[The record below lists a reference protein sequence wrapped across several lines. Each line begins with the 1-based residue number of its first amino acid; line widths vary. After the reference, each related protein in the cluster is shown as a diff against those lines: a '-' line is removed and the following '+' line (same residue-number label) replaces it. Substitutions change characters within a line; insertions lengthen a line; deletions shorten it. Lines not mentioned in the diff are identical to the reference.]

1 MVKKADLKK
10 ILTKGLTGKEAGR
23 LIFYDNWLTDTGRGG
38 FLSEGDTAS
47 IKAGMR
53 ENKDIVEYN
62 SFVRL
67 YRYVDYTLKDARIV
81 ALEAETYLLFMCR
94 TLGKYEDYG
103 KYRAYQWIYPAIVT
117 QKQYDD
123 LSTKQRERKLKD
135 VLSLQE
141 FISLLSEVDFEIIVD
156 DDEPEPES
164 EIDFQND
171 ERLREAVSTLQEL
184 LRAGKLHPLKL
195 KKREDYWDGHKL
207 KIPAQP
213 VQEVIEMLDKY
224 LTGELQHGEDDSL
237 LLTVFKNKDLLKL
250 EETSGMV
257 EEWLNTYHPDFD
269 QETGARPAGMI
280 QSSYVAIVQN
290 PDPHNIDKR
299 GYWIEGDIWGKVI
312 RDSAEKDSSHLDIFL
327 KATRERIKGF
337 LGIQSVLEAIS
348 KVIEVDFL
356 EDLNQWS
363 DEIRAIV
370 NIYNVL
376 VDNLHGR
383 WEELGLQEMKPIK
396 LGKMRASQKTLKYF
410 RERMALALGDDWWHG
425 DNDNFSLEAEDED
438 PDTLAKE
445 FSEELKEELKKM
457 KEEGIL

>member
-1 MVKKADLKK
+1 MAKKADLKK
-10 ILTKGLTGKEAGR
+10 ILNKGLTGKEAGR
-23 LIFYDNWLTDTGRGG
+23 LIFHDNWLTDTGRGG

-81 ALEAETYLLFMCR
+81 ALEAESFLHFMCR
-94 TLGKYEDYG
+94 TLGKYEDYE
-103 KYRAYQWIYPAIVT
+103 KYRAYQWVYPAIVT

-123 LSTKQRERKLKD
+123 LSAKQRARKMKEASGLW
-135 VLSLQE
+135 
-141 FISLLSEVDFEIIVD
+141 EIITQLSGVPVEYYATEG
-156 DDEPEPES
+156 EPEP
-164 EIDFQND
+164 DFQND
-171 ERLREAVSTLQEL
+171 ERLIRAIKRIQEL
-184 LRAGKLHPLKL
+184 LKAKKLKPFKLEKWEDFNYTHRLKL
-195 KKREDYWDGHKL
+195 
-207 KIPAQP
+207 PAQP
-213 VQEVIEMLDKY
+213 AKEVIDLLERLI
-224 LTGELQHGEDDSL
+224 TGEYYFDEDDAL
-237 LLTVFKNKDLLKL
+237 FLTVFKNKDLLKL

-257 EEWLNTYHPDFD
+257 EEWLDTYHPDFD
-269 QETGARPAGMI
+269 QETGARPEGMI

-290 PDPHNIDKR
+290 PEPHNIDKR
-299 GYWIEGDIWGKVI
+299 GYWIERDIWGKVI

-370 NIYNVL
+370 NLYNVL
-376 VDNLHGR
+376 VDSLHGR
-383 WEELGLQEMKPIK
+383 WEELGLPEMKPIK

-425 DNDNFSLEAEDED
+425 ANDNFSLEAEDED